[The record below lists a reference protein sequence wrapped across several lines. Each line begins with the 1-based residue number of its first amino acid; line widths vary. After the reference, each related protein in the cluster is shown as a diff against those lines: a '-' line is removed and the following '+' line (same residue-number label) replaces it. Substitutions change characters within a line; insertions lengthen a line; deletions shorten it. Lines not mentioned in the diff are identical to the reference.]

1 MMQFPTFFFKLSK
14 LDEAQ
19 KKKKKKKATELPKT
33 SAGENDSDDETCE

>member
-19 KKKKKKKATELPKT
+19 KKKKKATELPKT
-33 SAGENDSDDETCE
+33 STGENDSDDETCE

>member
-1 MMQFPTFFFKLSK
+1 MMQFPTFFFKPSK

-19 KKKKKKKATELPKT
+19 KKKKATELPKT

>member
-19 KKKKKKKATELPKT
+19 KKKKKKATELPKT